1 MESRI
6 GDRLLVAAIDFGTA
20 YSGYA
25 FSFKSDPMKI
35 QTNAS
40 WSQRLVSMKTPTSV
54 LVDPDQK
61 FDSFGYDAE
70 SKYAELLEEEG
81 GAEGWALYRKFKMI
95 LHNNPELTAD
105 QEVTDLSGKNK
116 IKVKI
121 VFKMAIEY
129 LKNHLMHTLHSKSR
143 SKSEVYITEKD
154 VHFVIT
160 VPAIWDDKAKLI
172 MREAAMEAG
181 LDGDQLSFALESE
194 AASIW
199 CQNIPLSAAGRKCAI
214 NVPGTKY
221 MVVDLGGGTAD
232 ITVHESTRQGRL
244 KDIHRASGGDWGGT
258 QVDRCFMHMLSS
270 VMGPE
275 ALQRFSKEYLYDFFD
290 LLRDFE
296 TTKRTISNKMKGKVS
311 IKLPMALRE
320 ISNEEKMSRVNFWKT
335 VKSSSYGDK
344 VEVKG
349 DKLRLDVSLARDMFK
364 EPIVRLCKHIKDLLD
379 TPALCDIN
387 TILLVGGFSE
397 CELVQDAVTE
407 HFSKKTIIFP
417 FNSGLA
423 VLNGAVLYGHMPG
436 MVESRISHFT
446 YGMQTTVDFDPD
458 IHPSEKK
465 IVVNGV
471 EKCKDVFRIYVE
483 KGQEVKVGYT
493 VTDKVQ
499 PSSDDSGM
507 MTFNI
512 YTSNEKA
519 PKFVTDRACA
529 LLGKFHIKLPRGKT
543 TEERAYERSLVF
555 GDTEIMLK
563 MKHLQTGSMFTKYF
577 NFY

>member
-1 MESRI
+1 MESHI

-25 FSFKSDPMKI
+25 FSFKSEPMKI

-40 WSQRLVSMKTPTSV
+40 WSQRLISLKTSTSV
-54 LVDPDQK
+54 LVDPYQK

-70 SKYAELLEEEG
+70 SKYAELLEEK
-81 GAEGWALYRKFKMI
+81 GAPEGWALYRKFKMV
-95 LHNNPELTAD
+95 LHNNPDLTED

-116 IKVKI
+116 IKVKTL
-121 VFKMAIEY
+121 FAMAIEY
-129 LKNHLMHTLHSKSR
+129 LKDHLLDTLQSKSKTSSR
-143 SKSEVYITEKD
+143 VDITVKD

-181 LDGDQLSFALESE
+181 LEGDQLSFALESE

-199 CQNIPLSAAGRKCAI
+199 CQNISLSSSGKKCAI
-214 NVPGTKY
+214 NIPGTKY
-221 MVVDLGGGTAD
+221 MVCDLGGGTAD
-232 ITVHESTRQGRL
+232 ITVHESTRNGKL
-244 KDIHRASGGDWGGT
+244 KELHKASGGDWGGT
-258 QVDRCFMHMLSS
+258 QVDRCFMHMLST
-270 VMGPE
+270 VMGQN

-296 TTKRTISNKMKGKVS
+296 TTKRTISNKTKGKVS

-320 ISNEEKMSRVNFWKT
+320 ISNEEQVARVNFWET
-335 VKSSSYGDK
+335 IKSSSYGDK

-349 DKLRLDVSLARDMFK
+349 DKMRLNVQLARDMFQ
-364 EPIVRLCKHIKDLLD
+364 EPIRRLCQHIKDLLD
-379 TPALCDIN
+379 TPILCDI
-387 TILLVGGFSE
+387 TAILMVGGFSE

-407 HFSKKTIIFP
+407 AFPKKTVIFP

-436 MVESRISHFT
+436 IVESRISHFT
-446 YGMQTTVDFDPD
+446 YGLQATVDFDPD
-458 IHPSEKK
+458 IHPPDKK
-465 IVVNGV
+465 VIVNGV
-471 EKCKDVFRIYVE
+471 EKCKDIFRIYVE
-483 KGQEVKVGYT
+483 KGQEVNVGYT

-499 PSSDDSGM
+499 PSTEGAS

-512 YTSNEKA
+512 YTSHEQA
-519 PKFVTDRACA
+519 PKFVTDRTCK
-529 LLGKFHIKLPRGKT
+529 LLGKFHIRLLRGKNA
-543 TEERAYERSLVF
+543 EERAFERSLVF
-555 GDTEIMLK
+555 GDTELMLK
-563 MKHLQTGSMFTKYF
+563 VKHLRTGEVVKKYF